1 MSVWDKNKD
10 NLPTRFVRLGGEFTR
25 YGVTLV
31 CVRRDDGLHHTDAC
45 KGCFFSKARNGGNIM
60 NCNDIQCSSFDRM
73 DGINVWFQVKKVEV
87 E

>member
-1 MSVWDKNKD
+1 MGAWDNIKD

-31 CVRRDDGLHHTDAC
+31 CVRRDTCLHHTDAC
-45 KGCFFSKARNGGNIM
+45 KGCFFSKARNGRNIM

-73 DGINVWFQVKKVEV
+73 DGLNVWFVPKEG